1 MLVKTIA
8 GWVDERLGVGR
19 EVGALLTKPIKGGAK
34 YLFSLGSVNLF
45 LFINQVVTG
54 MLLMMYY
61 APTPDHAYDAVK
73 YIQHDVPFGFIIRG
87 LHYWGASAMVVCV
100 MLHATRVYV
109 YGAYKKPREIMW
121 LSGVFLLLLVF
132 GFAFTGY
139 LLPWDQKAYWAT
151 VVGTNVAGTAPLVG
165 SYLVRLM
172 RGGAEISNL
181 TLTRFFMLHTMLL
194 PWLLVAIAGIHLT
207 VLQLVDHTPPWDP
220 NQARRGAPFYPDQ
233 VFKDAV
239 LVLLVFILLMI
250 LASVAPAGLGALAD
264 PTDHSYN
271 PRPEWYFYFLFQILH
286 YTEGPFE
293 VVGTMVLPN
302 LFVLAL
308 LALPFI
314 DKAPERS
321 PKRRPIAMTAI
332 GLVLAGYV
340 ALTTIAALSGPPT
353 AIAKAPEP
361 PQVIH
366 GRQLFAKL
374 GCSTCHAING
384 VGGKVG
390 PALDHEGGKRQHDWF
405 VGHFKDPQKF
415 TPGSMMPKF
424 DYLPA
429 GDVEDLAQYMMS
441 IK

>member
-1 MLVKTIA
+1 MLIKTIA
-8 GWVDERLGVGR
+8 DWVDERLGVGR
-19 EVGALLTKPIKGGAK
+19 EAAALMGKPIKGGAR

-61 APTPDHAYDAVK
+61 VPSPDHAYDAVTF
-73 YIQHDVPFGFIIRG
+73 IQHVVPFGHIIRG
-87 LHYWGASAMVVCV
+87 LHYWGASAMVVSV

-121 LSGVFLLLLVF
+121 LSGVFLLLVVF

-151 VVGTNVAGTAPLVG
+151 VVGTNVAGTAPVIG
-165 SYLVRLM
+165 GFLVRLM
-172 RGGAEISNL
+172 RGGAEVSNL

-194 PWLLVAIAGIHLT
+194 PWTLALIAGLHLT

-220 NQARRGAPFYPDQ
+220 GQARKEAPFYPDQ

-239 LVLLVFILLMI
+239 LVLLLFVLM
-250 LASVAPAGLGALAD
+250 LVLSSLAPAGLEALAD

-302 LFVLAL
+302 LFVILL

-314 DKAPERS
+314 DRAPERD
-321 PKRRPIAMTAI
+321 PKKRPLAMTAI

-340 ALTTIAALSGPPT
+340 ALTTIAALG
-353 AIAKAPEP
+353 ARPEAGANISSS

-366 GRQLFAKL
+366 GRQLYDKL
-374 GCSTCHAING
+374 GCATCHSING

-390 PALDHEGGKRQHDWF
+390 PALDHVGGRRQHDWLLE
-405 VGHFKDPQKF
+405 HFKDPQKV

-424 DYLPA
+424 DYLPES
-429 GDVEDLAQYMMS
+429 DLEDLTQYMTS